1 MRTLLMSCVALLA
14 SLSSSTS
21 AYARSTSIPPAN
33 QPLVGPAR
41 ALEVL
46 AQGYRDRSPDAIGM
60 ILTAD
65 YKFHGM
71 TMDGTPLDASRFT
84 TGSAREAEMGAVRG
98 MLLGVN
104 RAGRSSMPPATR
116 VELVVDGVSEQV
128 DPEHADSTQHYRV
141 LTVRRFEMVVY
152 LPDSLKMEANLPGE
166 VHVFQVVRGD
176 AAVRVDHQPAD
187 PERWYIR
194 RWIEDITGVRAA
206 LSERK
211 GECGDE
217 PAAAT
222 TAGAASAGLSG
233 TPLALAI
240 HALTNPACSALK
252 VSCDLPGSERAKVQ
266 VFDVSGRLMNE
277 RNIEVTQ
284 PGTIMVDAGA
294 GAQLIPG
301 VYWVRLAQA
310 KRAPQA
316 RMVVV
321 AK

>member
-1 MRTLLMSCVALLA
+1 MRTRLIGLTLLA
-14 SLSSSTS
+14 AALTS
-21 AYARSTSIPPAN
+21 ARAFAVSTSIPPAN

-41 ALEVL
+41 AIEDL

-71 TMDGTPLDASRFT
+71 TMDGMPLDVSRFT

-98 MLLGVN
+98 MLLGVQH
-104 RAGRSSMPPATR
+104 AGQIMMPPASR
-116 VELVVDGVSEQV
+116 VTLVVDGVSEQV

-141 LTVRRFEMVVY
+141 LTVRRFEMTVY
-152 LPDSLKMEANLPGE
+152 LPDSLKLETTLPGQ
-166 VHVFQVVRGD
+166 VHVFHVVRGD
-176 AAVRVDHQPAD
+176 AAVRVDGQPAD
-187 PERWYIR
+187 SERWYIR
-194 RWIEDITGVRAA
+194 RWLENISGVRAA
-206 LSERK
+206 LAERK

-217 PAAAT
+217 P
-222 TAGAASAGLSG
+222 GSSSSEHGSAGRAPSPSG
-233 TPLALAI
+233 ALAI
-240 HALTNPACSALK
+240 HALMNPACSALK
-252 VSCDLPGSERAKVQ
+252 VSCDVPGNERAKVQ

-277 RNIEVTQ
+277 RNIEVNR
-284 PGTIMVDAGA
+284 PGTITVDAGA
-294 GAQLIPG
+294 GAQLMPG

>member
-1 MRTLLMSCVALLA
+1 MRILLMICVALFGTVLG
-14 SLSSSTS
+14 TTQPF
-21 AYARSTSIPPAN
+21 ARSTSIPPAN

-41 ALEVL
+41 APEEL

-71 TMDGTPLDASRFT
+71 TMDGTPLDVSRFT

-176 AAVRVDHQPAD
+176 AAVRIDGQPAD

-194 RWIEDITGVRAA
+194 RWIENITGVRAA
-206 LSERK
+206 LAERK

-217 PAAAT
+217 PGSST
-222 TAGAASAGLSG
+222 SEHGSAGETPSPSG
-233 TPLALAI
+233 ALAI

-277 RNIEVTQ
+277 RNIEVNR

-321 AK
+321 AR